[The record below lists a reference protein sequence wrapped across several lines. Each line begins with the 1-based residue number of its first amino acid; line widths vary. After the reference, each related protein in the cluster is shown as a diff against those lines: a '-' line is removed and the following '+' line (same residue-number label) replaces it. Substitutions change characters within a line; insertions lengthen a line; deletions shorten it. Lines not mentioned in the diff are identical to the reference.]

1 MEYCSRGALVR
12 VLQEHPSLPLWRLWD
27 LLRGAAKAMYA
38 LHTHAPTPIMH
49 RDLKTANLLVTEDWV
64 CKVCDFGLAKGVG
77 TVSALTHAGCT
88 PVYTAPEVLLD
99 EEEFSL
105 AADVYS
111 FGVTLLEIASGEQP
125 KKDDKNAIATGMMKW
140 AMEKGSTQFAHWFSP
155 IRGAN
160 GLKKDAFI
168 GASRAVTSGAWPRPR
183 RCGASTF
190 SLSLVRRSHTSRSH
204 PLFCPLS
211 LCLSTYL

>member
-1 MEYCSRGALVR
+1 MKFLRTAATSGSRSMS
-12 VLQEHPSLPLWRLWD
+12 QLPGGLEGFGQD
-27 LLRGAAKAMYA
+27 VF
-38 LHTHAPTPIMH
+38 TPAVMQNYV
-49 RDLKTANLLVTEDWV
+49 D
-64 CKVCDFGLAKGVG
+64 
-77 TVSALTHAGCT
+77 
-88 PVYTAPEVLLD
+88 
-99 EEEFSL
+99 
-105 AADVYS
+105 ADVY
-111 FGVTLLEIASGEQP
+111 TRHLESIASGEQP

-168 GASRAVTSGAWPRPR
+168 GASRAVTSRAWPRPR

-211 LCLSTYL
+211 LPIYLSINIPLSLSGRP